1 LADESDDVDFRALSE
16 RQRDVL
22 RLVAEHLHSK
32 EIARRLGISSHTV
45 DTHVFSARERLGAA
59 SRRDAALLFVAWEAA
74 NGLPNDQRP
83 QSSGRDRGAP
93 RSDSSRI
100 RFVWF
105 RDGRSGRRKD
115 GDSQKQ
121 AAGMCAVPI
130 RFILDA
136 IYSSF
141 FMLVISAAAY
151 GAHLLV
157 QLAEGRHVDGTV
169 VAILHG
175 VTIALV
181 AIDGIGVV
189 SASGI
194 MMYRFL
200 VLLTRADG

>member
-1 LADESDDVDFRALSE
+1 
-16 RQRDVL
+16 
-22 RLVAEHLHSK
+22 
-32 EIARRLGISSHTV
+32 
-45 DTHVFSARERLGAA
+45 
-59 SRRDAALLFVAWEAA
+59 
-74 NGLPNDQRP
+74 
-83 QSSGRDRGAP
+83 
-93 RSDSSRI
+93 
-100 RFVWF
+100 
-105 RDGRSGRRKD
+105 
-115 GDSQKQ
+115 
-121 AAGMCAVPI
+121 MCAVPI